1 MTQLSAPRE
10 AAPPLTPW
18 TSADDVMHVVPE
30 GTAPPVDIPADV
42 LAAASAGY
50 LAGERL
56 DMQRLALDLGIS
68 RATLYRRAG
77 NRDALLASVLWWH
90 GRRTL
95 VEAVRRT
102 APTRGVN
109 RVIAVTHRVLAAGDR
124 SVPLRQF
131 VAAEP
136 EVAMRVL
143 TGAHNGIH
151 SRYVDCYER
160 LLALE
165 VARGHC
171 SFSLDLP
178 SLAYAV
184 VRLAEGFLYA
194 DVIGNRERDMGR
206 AEALVEGLLRGL
218 DTTRRAD
225 LVRAD

>member
-1 MTQLSAPRE
+1 MTPVSARRE
-10 AAPPLTPW
+10 PALRSRAW
-18 TSADDVMHVVPE
+18 TSANDVLHVVPE

-42 LAAASAGY
+42 LAAASATY

-95 VEAVRRT
+95 VEAVQRT
-102 APTRGVN
+102 ARTRGVD
-109 RVIAVTHRVLAAGDR
+109 RVIAVTRLVLTVGDQ
-124 SVPLRQF
+124 SVPLRRF

-143 TGAHNGIH
+143 TGAHGGIQG
-151 SRYVDCYER
+151 RYVDCYQR
-160 LLALE
+160 LFDLE
-165 VARGHC
+165 AERGHV

-194 DVIGNRERDMGR
+194 DVIGDRERDIGR
-206 AEALVEGLLRGL
+206 AEALVAGLLRGL
-218 DTTRRAD
+218 DTTRRPD
-225 LVRAD
+225 